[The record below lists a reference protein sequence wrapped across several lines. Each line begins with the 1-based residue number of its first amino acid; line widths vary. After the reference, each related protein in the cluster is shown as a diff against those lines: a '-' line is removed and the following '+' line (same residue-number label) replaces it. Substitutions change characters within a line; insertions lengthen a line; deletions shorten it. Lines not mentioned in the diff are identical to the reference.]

1 MAKTITE
8 TEYYAHPIGMQWSVI
23 FAGAAVATAIS
34 IVLVQ
39 FGSIVGLSVDAPLRG
54 EGFDMMKAA
63 LASGIW
69 LLWVQLLASL
79 AGGYIAGS
87 MRSVTPYLSAHENE
101 MRDGI
106 YGLTVWAA
114 STVAVFIAV
123 SIAVAG
129 AAYVEVN
136 TAGEQIVDNLTESEE
151 NAAIVFAFAA
161 GATSLISGVA
171 AWWASV
177 MGGDHRDKKTD
188 FSKKL
193 SFKS

>member
-1 MAKTITE
+1 MAKTIQE

-39 FGSIVGLSVDAPLRG
+39 FGSIVGLSADGPLRG
-54 EGFDMMKAA
+54 EGFTAMKAV
-63 LASGIW
+63 LATGIW

-87 MRSVTPYLSAHENE
+87 MRSSTPFLSAHENE

-106 YGLTVWAA
+106 YGLTVWAT
-114 STVAVFIAV
+114 STVAVFIAL
-123 SIAVAG
+123 SLAAAG

-136 TAGEQIVDNLTESEE
+136 SAGEQIVDSLTEAEE
-151 NAAIVFAFAA
+151 NAAIIFAFFA
-161 GATSLISGVA
+161 GATSLVSAGA

-177 MGGDHRDKKTD
+177 MGGDHREKKVD
-188 FSKKL
+188 FSEKL
-193 SFKS
+193 SFKK